1 MPTASKY
8 ELRISNY
15 AFFNLREIYQ
25 YISHIDFRPSVASE
39 VVLAIENKII
49 RDIACFPFYFPECPA
64 RKTRGKIYR
73 QALCKNYK
81 IIFKIDRET
90 ISIIGIV
97 HSSRSR
103 SFIKRI
109 PSKSWFKKN
118 FYISLLIYFPSFSPS
133 YSAFIPKPISQKSG
147 NTYGLLYWLQVLF
160 L

>member
-8 ELRISNY
+8 EVRISNY

-39 VVLAIENKII
+39 VVLAIENKIL

-90 ISIIGIV
+90 ERPFQLLGLCTAHGVEVSSKEFLQNHDARKISI
-97 HSSRSR
+97 SR
-103 SFIKRI
+103 
-109 PSKSWFKKN
+109 
-118 FYISLLIYFPSFSPS
+118 Y
-133 YSAFIPKPISQKSG
+133 
-147 NTYGLLYWLQVLF
+147 
-160 L
+160 